1 MEPLSI
7 FLTTALG
14 YILKSAS
21 ETKTANTAKEE
32 LIGVFWQWIRPLFIK
47 DIPEIETKTEDEET
61 QKKAE
66 EKLLELIKDEE
77 FMSELLKKVEELQ
90 KAGVKEK
97 NIFTGNIKRMKK
109 IRIGD
114 KEYNPNENFDRKNIF
129 EGDVEDGE
137 EFTLGDG

>member
-21 ETKTANTAKEE
+21 ETKTVNTSKEE
-32 LIGVFWQWIRPLFIK
+32 LLGGFWAWVRPLFIK
-47 DIPEIETKTEDEET
+47 DIPEIETKPDDIET
-61 QKKAE
+61 QNKTT
-66 EKLLELIKDEE
+66 EKLIELIKDEK
-77 FMSELLKKVEELQ
+77 FMSELLKKVEDLQ
-90 KAGVKEK
+90 KAGIKEK
-97 NIFTGNIKRMKK
+97 NIFEGDLKRIKK

-114 KEYNPNENFDRKNIF
+114 KEYNPNESYSRKNIF
-129 EGDVEDGE
+129 KGNVEDAD